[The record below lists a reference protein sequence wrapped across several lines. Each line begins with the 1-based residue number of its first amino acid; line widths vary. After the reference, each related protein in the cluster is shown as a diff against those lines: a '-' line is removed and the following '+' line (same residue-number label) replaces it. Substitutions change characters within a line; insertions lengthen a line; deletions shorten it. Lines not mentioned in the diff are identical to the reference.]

1 MRRCS
6 LDMSSP
12 TMHFCSPYLTTDR
25 DNLDA
30 WEMKY
35 KACFKLPRS
44 VKPNYEVLQYK
55 IYACLSCKFFMHS
68 CAPHSLHLY
77 ACTWLALHS
86 MWVYLHLACVRTFEH
101 KQTNL
106 IAFSEVTKAF
116 SLKIF
121 VDIVLALIQS
131 FSSASPPHLPSILH
145 LIHHRPLQIPHSCLS
160 RRHIVFE
167 KYAHYA
173 QLWQGWMCQD
183 MTGLCKQT
191 GLYHLFSLP
200 NLGFGGYQAMF

>member
-1 MRRCS
+1 
-6 LDMSSP
+6 
-12 TMHFCSPYLTTDR
+12 
-25 DNLDA
+25 
-30 WEMKY
+30 MKY

-44 VKPNYEVLQYK
+44 AKPNYEVLEYK
-55 IYACLSCKFFMHS
+55 MYACLSCKFFTHG

-77 ACTWLALHS
+77 SCTWLALHS
-86 MWVYLHLACVRTFEH
+86 MWVYLHLARVRTFEH
-101 KQTNL
+101 KQTIL

-131 FSSASPPHLPSILH
+131 ASPPHLPSILH
-145 LIHHRPLQIPHSCLS
+145 SIHHRPLQIAHFCLS

-167 KYAHYA
+167 ECAHYA
-173 QLWQGWMCQD
+173 QLWRGWMCQD

-191 GLYHLFSLP
+191 GLYHLFSLL